1 MPITI
6 TGQGTLQNGGTA
18 KFVSGGNTTN
28 LSSIKVSINGA
39 SAVEVWRKSVT
50 CTDLINWNG
59 WGTSGAV
66 NFSAEASASIMNG
79 IQCLSGT
86 STGRLTGTVYQNI
99 SMVNGHK
106 YWLYVGIASMDGF
119 TVTTPIGNKS
129 LSSGSQQYSEIV
141 TYSGSSGSQRVSA
154 YYSGSDNTGSAYG
167 RLCNMN
173 IVDLTASF
181 GSGNEPTASW
191 CATNLGIFN
200 GSKTVT
206 P

>member
-6 TGQGTLQNGGTA
+6 TGQGTLANGGVA
-18 KFVSGGNTTN
+18 YFVSGGTTTS

-50 CTDLINWNG
+50 CTDLVNWNG
-59 WGTSGAV
+59 WNTQGGV
-66 NFSAEASASIMNG
+66 NFSAEAQAGLTG
-79 IQCLSGT
+79 IQCISGA
-86 STGRLTGTVYQNI
+86 SSVGQSVGKIYQSI

-106 YWLYVGIASMDGF
+106 YWLYYGTYSMDGF
-119 TVTTPIGNKS
+119 TVETPLGNGSFSSGTQQTNTIVIYSGTSGNK
-129 LSSGSQQYSEIV
+129 Q
-141 TYSGSSGSQRVSA
+141 VSA
-154 YYSGSDNTGSAYG
+154 YYSGPDNTSSAYG